1 MVEGA
6 GSRRIVWRFESPRRN
21 NPQRL
26 HLGFEPRPHPFR
38 IIRVRPHLARRA
50 STASAIRLQHRQ
62 RGLRVHRPDPHGRAL
77 LSAHLQR
84 FLRLAHDLGLQPH
97 VTLVQRLPEAGAELR
112 VLPPPLVH
120 AIFRHPDRARGGG
133 RVAARREVIQEFLP
147 PLLGEEPALGLRL
160 ARSLRRPP
168 LHAPALAAGNLV
180 LAHTPPPRSVNQIG
194 SYLSR

>member
-26 HLGFEPRPHPFR
+26 HLRFEPRPHPFR
-38 IIRVRPHLARRA
+38 IIGVRPHLARRA
-50 STASAIRLQHRQ
+50 APASAIRFQHGQ

-112 VLPPPLVH
+112 VLPAPLVH
-120 AIFRHPDRARGGG
+120 AISDTPTARA
-133 RVAARREVIQEFLP
+133 AAA
-147 PLLGEEPALGLRL
+147 ALQ
-160 ARSLRRPP
+160 
-168 LHAPALAAGNLV
+168 LAAK
-180 LAHTPPPRSVNQIG
+180 
-194 SYLSR
+194 